1 MTVLDYHGPRK
12 EHRSQRSRRSTLRPG
27 RTYNRR
33 YRLEFYDP
41 HAEHHDLPTYPW
53 HMAPGGLATKRQ
65 LLALEL
71 RPGGQPIAAQI
82 LWLRNGKIAVA
93 YLYRIDLAKPKR
105 VPSLAQLLSIEK
117 ALQAR
122 RTCPTCRTDVGYCIP
137 TRLGEC
143 VDCHHTRTGNR
154 SEAV

>member
-1 MTVLDYHGPRK
+1 MDYHGPRK
-12 EHRSQRSRRSTLRPG
+12 GHRRRRSRRTMLRPG

-41 HAEHHDLPTYPW
+41 NAQHHDLPTYPW
-53 HMAPGGLATKRQ
+53 NMAPEGLATRRQ

-82 LWLRNGKIAVA
+82 LWIRRNKIAVA
-93 YLYRIDLAKPKR
+93 YLYRIDLALPKR
-105 VPSLAQLLSIEK
+105 TPSLAQLLSLDK

-122 RTCPTCRTDVGYCIP
+122 RTCPTCRTDVGYTIP

-143 VDCHHTRTGNR
+143 VDCHHARVGN
-154 SEAV
+154 SQAA